1 MLARSNEM
9 VTTTSENNL
18 KLLFNLKM
26 QKPVVIKG
34 IQTKFPMVTVENI
47 RDLIDLSDLS
57 YDSNDVFAKPLV
69 LPISKESNKKL
80 SSLRSPSQRKQR
92 FLKRIIEK
100 KLKKMSP
107 EELAFDH
114 LDSFHL
120 ANIQHGPRPTS
131 PSMSVDSGIDLS
143 HDSCQIPLS
152 KLWNKQ
158 SIKSESCC
166 KNWHVE
172 NGTLSHSNGGSCKIG
187 KVPEECRR
195 TEIKD
200 SFCSNVTVTLQN
212 INHKKKNEVVTE
224 SGVKQEG
231 FGAEVFYLHRSNEA
245 SPTQFKCF
253 SKEPHQK
260 RVKLARTN
268 SFMDFSKKDNCVTG
282 TNHIHIN
289 NKPKISSQTIH
300 SPSQLLKK
308 FDKSIPIQIEEVNHN
323 QSVTSDK
330 KFMSN
335 FCELNECVTE
345 KSNFVSK
352 LPRNRGICQEK
363 SRGNSL
369 DIHCFKNSRQTYDTN
384 LILNELCTSEIT
396 SCNSFSL
403 NRDSSTSQKYLNKDC
418 NAELGNQNSSY
429 KEISKVYSERNGEV
443 TNFNSRTALVD
454 KKENLEKKFSRC
466 LQSNEDTIEIV
477 KGSART
483 NGLSAY
489 TRKALFVQSH
499 KIEEGCAIRTTK
511 RIIDNNNC
519 VNYFDYEFNSSEE
532 NHTEPEKDISSDI
545 ESYLSTNDS
554 FFEDGPSKHGCKLQG
569 EVSVSQVT
577 NDEYLPLDISEEI
590 EIILIR
596 EKEHDAEKLSES
608 AVDILR
614 STSLG
619 LLKSKKQS

>member
-34 IQTKFPMVTVENI
+34 IQTKFPIVTVENI

-143 HDSCQIPLS
+143 HDSSQIPLS

-158 SIKSESCC
+158 SIKSESCY

-195 TEIKD
+195 TEVKD
-200 SFCSNVTVTLQN
+200 SSCSNVTVTLQN
-212 INHKKKNEVVTE
+212 NNHKEKNEVVTE

-260 RVKLARTN
+260 RVT
-268 SFMDFSKKDNCVTG
+268 
-282 TNHIHIN
+282 
-289 NKPKISSQTIH
+289 
-300 SPSQLLKK
+300 
-308 FDKSIPIQIEEVNHN
+308 
-323 QSVTSDK
+323 
-330 KFMSN
+330 
-335 FCELNECVTE
+335 ECVTE
-345 KSNFVSK
+345 KSSFVSK
-352 LPRNRGICQEK
+352 LPRNGGICQGK

-369 DIHCFKNSRQTYDTN
+369 DIQCFKNSRQIDDAN

-403 NRDSSTSQKYLNKDC
+403 NRDSSTSQKYINKDC

-577 NDEYLPLDISEEI
+577 NDEYLHLDISEEI